1 MSINTISDS
10 ELELMKIIWQK
21 GGKALLA
28 DVMEQLSAQGNSWQN
43 NTVITLLSRLVDKGL
58 LKTSKIGRKNEYK
71 AIISEEEYQTEQT
84 KTLLDKLYEGKAKG
98 LLMTLLQSDML
109 TEEDRQELQDFW
121 KNGRDNL

>member
-28 DVMEQLSAQGNSWQN
+28 DVMEQLSEQGNSWQN
-43 NTVITLLSRLVDKGL
+43 NTVISLLSRLVDKGL

-98 LLMTLLQSDML
+98 LLLTLLQSDML